1 VNGKPKRIRLGKIL
15 MRTTLAGLAIVLLCL
30 GIRILTWPDVAALA
44 KSNPK
49 STAFIDRYLKQ
60 AAHDKTKP
68 RLRWKWVS
76 DRAISSNLKRA
87 VVVSEDV
94 EFFSHN
100 GFSEKEIRAAIDKA
114 IDKRELPRGA
124 STITQ
129 QLAKNLWLSPAR
141 NPLRKVEEAI
151 LARQLEKNLTKRRI
165 LEIYLN
171 VVEMGPGIY
180 GAEAAAQAYFGK
192 SAAGLSVGE
201 ASALAASLPRP
212 SKWHPGSGSRS
223 YSRRVARVERMAER
237 ASFLQRL
244 VGGRTEQEMLASAPK
259 PADSMQTGSP
269 PPAARPAPPGTTQ
282 TPETTQTPVGANVQ
296 PPLVRLPP
304 PTPTQAD
311 SADRMQKLLE
321 ELKRDM
327 QQLQE
332 EEKKAD
338 AAEENGAA
346 NPPKAP

>member
-1 VNGKPKRIRLGKIL
+1 
-15 MRTTLAGLAIVLLCL
+15 LAIVLLL
-30 GIRILTWPDVAALA
+30 VGIRILTWPDVAELA

-49 STAFIDRYLKQ
+49 STAFIDRYQKQ
-60 AAHDKTKP
+60 AARDKTKP

-94 EFFSHN
+94 EFFSHH
-100 GFSEKEIRAAIDKA
+100 GFSEKEIHAAIEKA
-114 IDKRELPRGA
+114 IDQREFPRGA

-129 QLAKNLWLSPAR
+129 QLAKNLWLSPSR

-151 LARQLEKNLTKRRI
+151 LARQLEKHLTKRRI

-192 SAAGLSVGE
+192 SAASLSARE
-201 ASALAASLPRP
+201 ASSLAASLPRP

-223 YSRRVARVERMAER
+223 YSRRVARVERMTER
-237 ASFLQRL
+237 ASFLSRL
-244 VGGRTEQEMLASAPK
+244 VGGRTEEEVLASLPK
-259 PADSMQTGSP
+259 PAPLPQPSAQPVERM
-269 PPAARPAPPGTTQ
+269 PASGTTQ
-282 TPETTQTPVGANVQ
+282 TPGTVPRPVEANVQ
-296 PPLVRLPP
+296 PPLVKLPP
-304 PTPTQAD
+304 PSPAQVD
-311 SADRMQKLLE
+311 SSARLQKLME

-327 QQLQE
+327 EQLQE

-338 AAEENGAA
+338 AADDGGAA
-346 NPPKAP
+346 TQTP